1 MKQYLDPK
9 PKNFEKTNQL
19 ILNPKE
25 NQDLINTILF
35 IIESFGI
42 PVDQEKLFKKSRKNG
57 SIFFSCMWN
66 KKNRRVKRMLK
77 DL

>member
-9 PKNFEKTNQL
+9 PKNPKKPNKFNIKS
-19 ILNPKE
+19 KE

-42 PVDQEKLFKKSRKNG
+42 PVDQKKKLFKKSRKNG

-66 KKNRRVKRMLK
+66 KKNRRVKRM
-77 DL
+77 